1 MSKKAEAAKT
11 EEQVKTLDEM
21 ILNFPKGKY
30 SAIPLASLWAKELRK
45 REENRHLTS
54 SEILDLALKDVLS
67 GSVDWKHIK
76 KAAAESNG
84 EAEADDEKGKK

>member
-1 MSKKAEAAKT
+1 MSKKTEAAKT
-11 EEQVKTLDEM
+11 EETPKTLEEM

-67 GSVDWKHIK
+67 GSVDWKHLK

-84 EAEADDEKGKK
+84 SDGEEKSKK

>member
-1 MSKKAEAAKT
+1 MSKKTEAPAKT
-11 EEQVKTLDEM
+11 EEQPKSLEEM

-67 GSVDWKHIK
+67 GSVDWKHLK

-84 EAEADDEKGKK
+84 EADGEEKSKK

>member
-1 MSKKAEAAKT
+1 MTKKTEAVKT
-11 EEQVKTLDEM
+11 EETPKSLEEM

-54 SEILDLALKDVLS
+54 SEILDLSLKDVLS
-67 GSVDWKHIK
+67 GAVDWKHLK
-76 KAAAESNG
+76 KAAAESSADAG
-84 EAEADDEKGKK
+84 EEKSKK

>member
-1 MSKKAEAAKT
+1 MSKKTEAVKT
-11 EEQVKTLDEM
+11 EGTPKSLEEM

-67 GSVDWKHIK
+67 GSVDWKHLK
-76 KAAAESNG
+76 KAAAENNG
-84 EAEADDEKGKK
+84 DSAGEEKSKK